1 VKTRPYVE
9 SRDNLDPEARV
20 TERAR
25 ILGDAFAHRG
35 SYVGGNAVMFG
46 TAAVLKGG
54 RVNGAAVVGD
64 NAVVE
69 GQATGDAR
77 VMEDAYIGPG
87 CRAMGDTLLRG
98 TASLFDNT
106 DVYEQAIVQGEAEL
120 FRSKVYGKAIVQG
133 QAELFRS
140 KVYGKARVQGQAELY
155 DCDISGTAVIL
166 GGIWEDQTL
175 TEGTWLGPDQPLTTN
190 PTEQGN
196 LHQKE
201 NP

>member
-1 VKTRPYVE
+1 MKTRPYVE

-64 NAVVE
+64 NAIVE

-77 VMEDAYIGPG
+77 IMEDAYIGPG

-98 TASLFDNT
+98 SACLFGNT

-120 FRSKVYGKAIVQG
+120 FRSKVYGKA
-133 QAELFRS
+133 
-140 KVYGKARVQGQAELY
+140 RVQGEAELY

-166 GGIWEDQTL
+166 GGIWKDQTL

-190 PTEQGN
+190 PTEQVN

-201 NP
+201 SQ

>member
-1 VKTRPYVE
+1 MKTRPYVE

-25 ILGDAFAHRG
+25 ILGDAFAHRC

-46 TAAVLKGG
+46 AAAVLKGG

-64 NAVVE
+64 TAIVE

-87 CRAMGDTLLRG
+87 CRAMGDSLLRG
-98 TASLFDNT
+98 QASLFDNT
-106 DVYEQAIVQGEAEL
+106 DVYEQAIVQAE
-120 FRSKVYGKAIVQG
+120 
-133 QAELFRS
+133 AELFRS
-140 KVYGKARVQGQAELY
+140 KVYGKARVQGNAQLH
-155 DCDISGTAVIL
+155 DCDVSGTAVIL
-166 GGIWEDQTL
+166 GGIWEGQTL
-175 TEGTWLGPDQPLTTN
+175 TEGTWLGPDQPLTTK
-190 PTEQGN
+190 PKKQVN

-201 NP
+201 NS

>member
-1 VKTRPYVE
+1 MKTRPYVE
-9 SRDNLDPEARV
+9 ARDNLDPEARV

-54 RVNGAAVVGD
+54 RVNGAAVVGG
-64 NAVVE
+64 NAIVE

-77 VMEDAYIGPG
+77 VMEGAYIGPG

-98 TASLFDNT
+98 QASLFDNT
-106 DVYEQAIVQGEAEL
+106 DIYEQAIVQGA
-120 FRSKVYGKAIVQG
+120 
-133 QAELFRS
+133 AELFRS
-140 KVYGKARVQGQAELY
+140 KVYGKARVQGNAQLH
-155 DCDISGTAVIL
+155 DCDVSGTAVIL
-166 GGIWEDQTL
+166 GGIWENQTV
-175 TEGTWLGPDQPLTTN
+175 TGGTWLGPDEPLTTN
-190 PTEQGN
+190 PTEQVN

-201 NP
+201 TP